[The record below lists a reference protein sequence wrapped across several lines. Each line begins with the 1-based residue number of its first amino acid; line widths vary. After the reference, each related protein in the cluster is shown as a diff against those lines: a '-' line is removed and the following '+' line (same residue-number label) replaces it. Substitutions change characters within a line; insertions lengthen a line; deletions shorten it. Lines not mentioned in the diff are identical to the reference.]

1 MTAMFDTLKFARAL
15 REGGQF
21 TPDQAE
27 RLSDALSDAVAGEVV
42 SRADLGATEAK
53 LVRQIDDLDGKLN
66 RRIDDL
72 EGKLDRRIDDLEGK
86 LDRRI
91 DDLEDKVDRR
101 IDDLEGKLDH
111 GLKEVRSDLR
121 TEIKGVQAEIKG
133 VEAKIEAAK
142 ADTLKWIVGI
152 IGFQSVA
159 IIGAAIVLARILAH

>member
-53 LVRQIDDLDGKLN
+53 LVRQ
-66 RRIDDL
+66 
-72 EGKLDRRIDDLEGK
+72 
-86 LDRRI
+86 
-91 DDLEDKVDRR
+91 